1 MCRWENSPYCL
12 ILRPSICL
20 PWPSFIL
27 RHIVVFLSLFSSL
40 SQKTWAHLCET
51 QKMQASVSKMSPKR
65 IQRIL
70 LSRPSVLMRRPSW
83 TRSPEQIPSIGKDSY
98 FKESPWWAPKSLT
111 STEFITTHKNIPSL
125 TANYTFMIH
134 CTEPHTGKHCI
145 LELWPK
151 QDLKKTHNNK
161 ISPEPLCFTI

>member
-51 QKMQASVSKMSPKR
+51 QKMQASVSKISPKR

-125 TANYTFMIH
+125 TAKLHFYDSLHRATHREALYFRIM
-134 CTEPHTGKHCI
+134 TKTR
-145 LELWPK
+145 
-151 QDLKKTHNNK
+151 LKKK
-161 ISPEPLCFTI
+161 ITTTTIK